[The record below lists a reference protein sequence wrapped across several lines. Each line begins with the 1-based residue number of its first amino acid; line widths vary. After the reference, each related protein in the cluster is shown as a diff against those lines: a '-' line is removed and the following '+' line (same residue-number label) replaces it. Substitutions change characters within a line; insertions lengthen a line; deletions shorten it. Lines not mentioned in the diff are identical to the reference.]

1 MLRDPFRVS
10 KAVFFCCTDIELD
23 SIQVVLHGRVY
34 GGMHT
39 NGGVMFI
46 HSEFLIRYNTFEVQ
60 HIVILFIASHLDG
73 ES

>member
-1 MLRDPFRVS
+1 MS
-10 KAVFFCCTDIELD
+10 ATYGAVGALD

-46 HSEFLIRYNTFEVQ
+46 HSEFLIRYNTFEVPVQ